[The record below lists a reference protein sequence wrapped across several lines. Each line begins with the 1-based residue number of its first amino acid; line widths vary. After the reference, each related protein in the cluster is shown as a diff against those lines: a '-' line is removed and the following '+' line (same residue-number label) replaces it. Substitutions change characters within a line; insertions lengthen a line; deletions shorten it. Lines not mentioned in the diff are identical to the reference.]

1 MSSRR
6 EPLLWLQCLAL
17 GAIPLELLVLRLVLA
32 GSDLGPLPALE
43 RLLTWGIGALAPAFL
58 LWRRSPDWGSLLL
71 LRLPLADR
79 TKRQRQLSAAQTT
92 LPLKL
97 LGSAGVVPL
106 LLLLWWIDASALLVA
121 DLSPLQHG
129 SRLGSLLIAAPLLAL
144 LLWQWHQLIQ
154 ASWLLTRDNDA
165 LDRLTPLS
173 EAELQQTT
181 LSLGLSLLRLPDL
194 DWGPEVAADSQPK
207 APTTPPAASSDERSA
222 VESTPTTTTATTTID
237 ANDADVSDVD
247 VSDADASDVDATAAD
262 TSGGTTDDRQTPEI
276 PSAGQQESDDNVEE
290 TAGQDQALKDSEAE
304 DQHQHQP
311 EDVSEKLDTPTTI
324 SEDLSA
330 TRSTPAPDSND
341 TPAAGAVASD
351 PGLAVLG
358 AIEPEQPSEGHD
370 GPDLDSEVGEHD
382 TVASADAKTH
392 HEQAEATGGEESDP
406 EQPAQPS
413 PGSA

>member
-32 GSDLGPLPALE
+32 GSDLGPFPALE

-194 DWGPEVAADSQPK
+194 DWGPEVVADSQPT

-222 VESTPTTTTATTTID
+222 VESTPTTTTID
-237 ANDADVSDVD
+237 S
-247 VSDADASDVDATAAD
+247 SDVDATAAD
-262 TSGGTTDDRQTPEI
+262 ASGGTTDDRQTPEI

-290 TAGQDQALKDSEAE
+290 TPGQDQALKDSEAE
-304 DQHQHQP
+304 DQHQP

>member
-32 GSDLGPLPALE
+32 GSDLGPFPALE

-237 ANDADVSDVD
+237 A
-247 VSDADASDVDATAAD
+247 TAAD
-262 TSGGTTDDRQTPEI
+262 ASGGTTDDRQTPEI

-304 DQHQHQP
+304 DQHQP

>member
-32 GSDLGPLPALE
+32 GSDLGPFPALE

-79 TKRQRQLSAAQTT
+79 TKLQRQLSAAHTT

-97 LGSAGVVPL
+97 LGSTGVVPL

-129 SRLGSLLIAAPLLAL
+129 SRLGSLLIAAPLLTL

-165 LDRLTPLS
+165 LDRFTPLS

-194 DWGPEVAADSQPK
+194 DWGPEVAPDSQPT
-207 APTTPPAASSDERSA
+207 APKTTPAANSDELSA
-222 VESTPTTTTATTTID
+222 VRSTATTTLD
-237 ANDADVSDVD
+237 A
-247 VSDADASDVDATAAD
+247 
-262 TSGGTTDDRQTPEI
+262 SGGTTDDRQTPEI
-276 PSAGQQESDDNVEE
+276 PSAGQQESADIVEE
-290 TAGQDQALKDSEAE
+290 TTGQDHALKDSEDE
-304 DQHQHQP
+304 DQNQP
-311 EDVSEKLDTPTTI
+311 EDVSNKLDNPTTI

-330 TRSTPAPDSND
+330 TPSTPATDRND
-341 TPAAGAVASD
+341 TPVAGAVASD
-351 PGLAVLG
+351 PPLAVLG
-358 AIEPEQPSEGHD
+358 AIEPEQPSEGND
-370 GPDLDSEVGEHD
+370 SPDLDGEVGEHD
-382 TVASADAKTH
+382 AVTSTDAKTH
-392 HEQAEATGGEESDP
+392 HEQAETTGGEESDP

>member
-32 GSDLGPLPALE
+32 GSDLGPFPALE

-79 TKRQRQLSAAQTT
+79 TKRQRQLTAAQTT

-165 LDRLTPLS
+165 LDRLSPLS

-247 VSDADASDVDATAAD
+247 VSDPDA
-262 TSGGTTDDRQTPEI
+262 SGGTTDDRQTPEI

-304 DQHQHQP
+304 DQHQA

-330 TRSTPAPDSND
+330 TRSTPAPDGND

>member
-32 GSDLGPLPALE
+32 GSDLGPFPALE

-194 DWGPEVAADSQPK
+194 DWGPEVVADSQPT

-222 VESTPTTTTATTTID
+222 VESTPTTTTID
-237 ANDADVSDVD
+237 S
-247 VSDADASDVDATAAD
+247 SDVDATAAD
-262 TSGGTTDDRQTPEI
+262 ASGGTTDDRQTPEI

-290 TAGQDQALKDSEAE
+290 TPGQDQALKDSEAE
-304 DQHQHQP
+304 DQHQP

-351 PGLAVLG
+351 PPLAVLG

>member
-1 MSSRR
+1 M
-6 EPLLWLQCLAL
+6 WLQCLAL

-32 GSDLGPLPALE
+32 GSDLGPFPALE

-129 SRLGSLLIAAPLLAL
+129 SRLESLLIAAPLLAL

-222 VESTPTTTTATTTID
+222 VESTPTTT
-237 ANDADVSDVD
+237 
-247 VSDADASDVDATAAD
+247 
-262 TSGGTTDDRQTPEI
+262 
-276 PSAGQQESDDNVEE
+276 
-290 TAGQDQALKDSEAE
+290 
-304 DQHQHQP
+304 
-311 EDVSEKLDTPTTI
+311 
-324 SEDLSA
+324 LS
-330 TRSTPAPDSND
+330 
-341 TPAAGAVASD
+341 
-351 PGLAVLG
+351 L
-358 AIEPEQPSEGHD
+358 IHI
-370 GPDLDSEVGEHD
+370 
-382 TVASADAKTH
+382 
-392 HEQAEATGGEESDP
+392 
-406 EQPAQPS
+406 
-413 PGSA
+413 

>member
-32 GSDLGPLPALE
+32 GSDLGPFPALE

-237 ANDADVSDVD
+237 A
-247 VSDADASDVDATAAD
+247 TAAD
-262 TSGGTTDDRQTPEI
+262 ASGGTTDDRQTPEI

>member
-237 ANDADVSDVD
+237 A
-247 VSDADASDVDATAAD
+247 TAAD
-262 TSGGTTDDRQTPEI
+262 ASGGTTDDRQTPEI

-304 DQHQHQP
+304 DQHQP